1 MKRLGVKQPTSP
13 LGLATNKFFGLTKG
27 LEKILKSLLFFK
39 IFKEKYHTLGSAVW
53 N

>member
-27 LEKILKSLLFFK
+27 LEKILKSLLFLENR
-39 IFKEKYHTLGSAVW
+39 KEKYQSPDA
-53 N
+53 